1 MKLQTKIILLAMIT
15 LAACTTPSEPVTKK
29 NEPMKLSIIDET
41 VKNEVVKSLKE
52 KFGTGDAFRIETGV
66 KQAAAFWNATDG
78 TTEEFKAFCS
88 EKFIAD
94 PQQLEAVYYRLSAA
108 MESLGGCYN
117 KISVDLKEPLHMP
130 LGDILEVDEILGG
143 YNPGAHFT
151 DDMFENKL
159 AFIVL
164 LNFPFYSLE
173 EKTAKGENWSRL
185 QWAYARMGELF
196 TSRVPASLNQQIS
209 KTLTDADNYI
219 SAYNICMDKLRN
231 DEGKQLFADNLRLIS
246 HWGIRDE
253 LKSHYGEA
261 DGLEKQK
268 MVYQVM
274 LRIIHQ
280 EIPAVVINNNEVT
293 WNPNTNE
300 VLKGTEKMAADP
312 EPDTRYQVLLDNFRV
327 LYATDAYQPFYPT
340 YISRAFDEGMEIPQ
354 QEVEK
359 LFTSLVSSPEA
370 KQVAGLIS
378 KRLGRPLEPFD
389 IWYNGFKSQSSLN
402 EEELNKITRAKYPD
416 SEAFE
421 KDLPNILVK
430 LGFNKDSAFAI
441 ASRIR
446 VDAARGSG
454 HAWGAEMRSDRARL
468 RTRIGDQGMDYKG
481 YNIAMHEFGHNVE
494 QTVSLYNMDHYI
506 LHGVPN
512 TAFTE
517 ALAFIFQHR
526 DLEVLGLSQKD
537 PMAEDLMAL
546 ENFWSNYEIM
556 GVSIVDMRVWKWL
569 YDNPSATVPQ
579 LKEAVLRIATEVW
592 NSYYAPVFGVKDS
605 PILAIYSHMIDNP
618 LYLSAY
624 PVGHLIQFQVEQ
636 YLRAKNLPDE
646 VYRMYTLGLL
656 APQVWMKNAVGAPI
670 SIDPV
675 LSATREA
682 LKHIEK

>member
-1 MKLQTKIILLAMIT
+1 VL
-15 LAACTTPSEPVTKK
+15 
-29 NEPMKLSIIDET
+29 
-41 VKNEVVKSLKE
+41 
-52 KFGTGDAFRIETGV
+52 FR
-66 KQAAAFWNATDG
+66 
-78 TTEEFKAFCS
+78 
-88 EKFIAD
+88 
-94 PQQLEAVYYRLSAA
+94 
-108 MESLGGCYN
+108 
-117 KISVDLKEPLHMP
+117 
-130 LGDILEVDEILGG
+130 
-143 YNPGAHFT
+143 
-151 DDMFENKL
+151 
-159 AFIVL
+159 
-164 LNFPFYSLE
+164 
-173 EKTAKGENWSRL
+173 
-185 QWAYARMGELF
+185 
-196 TSRVPASLNQQIS
+196 S
-209 KTLTDADNYI
+209 KTLTDADSYI

-231 DEGKQLFADNLRLIS
+231 DQGKQLFADNLRLIS

-253 LKSHYGEA
+253 LKSHYGET

-274 LRIIHQ
+274 LRIINQ
-280 EIPAVVINNNEVT
+280 EIPAGVINNNEVT
-293 WNPNTNE
+293 WNPYSNE
-300 VLKGTEKMAADP
+300 VFKGTEKVPADP
-312 EPDTRYQVLLDNFRV
+312 EPDTRYQVLLDNFKV

-359 LFTSLVSSPEA
+359 LFTDLVSSPEA
-370 KQVAGLIS
+370 KQVGELIS

-389 IWYNGFKSQSSLN
+389 IWYNGFKSHSSLN

-416 SEAFE
+416 IEAFE
-421 KDLPNILVK
+421 KDLPNILIK
-430 LGFNKDSAFAI
+430 LGFNKDSAYAI
-441 ASRIR
+441 ASRVR

-454 HAWGAEMRSDRARL
+454 HAWGAEMRTDRARL
-468 RTRIGDQGMDYKG
+468 RTRIGEQGMDYKG

-494 QTVSLYNMDHYI
+494 QTVSLYNIDHYI

-526 DLEVLGLSQKD
+526 DLEVLGLSQQD
-537 PMAEDLMAL
+537 PMAEDLMAI

-569 YDNPSATVPQ
+569 YENPDATVPQ

-636 YLRAKNLPDE
+636 YMRGKNLPDE

-656 APQVWMKNAVGAPI
+656 APQVWMKNAVGKPV

-675 LSATREA
+675 IAATREA
-682 LKHIEK
+682 LKHIDK